1 MYLPEADSSD
11 LKLLYLTAESFFVLV
26 VLKFRVLIME
36 SDNYLYQSQDWYC
49 QKYNFEL
56 DQIVIFITIISE
68 KFVISFFRGR

>member
-36 SDNYLYQSQDWYC
+36 SDNYLYQSQD
-49 QKYNFEL
+49 
-56 DQIVIFITIISE
+56 
-68 KFVISFFRGR
+68 